1 MATLTLPGVK
11 RHDRSCFGEISQMIN
26 TRLSRSVRYAALA
39 VLATAWLPLTA
50 AAQLAL
56 PGDRDGDI
64 DAIVALVD
72 EDVILRSELD
82 AAVANIA
89 AQIQAR
95 GEQMPPM
102 NLVERQVLE
111 NLIMTELQVQ
121 RALQTGIRISDAEI
135 DQTLVRVA
143 ESNGI
148 TVQQMRQ
155 TIESQGL
162 EFAEF
167 RRDIGEQL
175 MADRLQQ
182 RIVNG
187 MDPVTDTEVD
197 ILLASE
203 DAAGGEYNVSHIL
216 VALPDGAT
224 PQQIAEA
231 EAEANDIHRRLGEG
245 LDFASAAISYSDSRE
260 ALEGGLIGW
269 RDLNSVPAFFADA
282 IRGLEPGA
290 ITEPVRSP
298 MGFHII
304 RVNDFRESRQ
314 VVVKEY
320 NARHIMVEV
329 NELVSPRLAMEQIIE
344 IQDKLRNDADF
355 AELAKE
361 YSDDT
366 TSANLGGDMGWFP
379 PGAYGERV
387 QMTIDSLKDGQV
399 SEPFQT
405 AEGWHIIQLVGTRE
419 TDRTEEA
426 IRAEARE
433 KIMRQRANEEIQ
445 KVLRQFRDEAY
456 VEIRLP
462 GFENESG

>member
-1 MATLTLPGVK
+1 
-11 RHDRSCFGEISQMIN
+11 MIN
-26 TRLSRSVRYAALA
+26 YRLSRSAVRAALA
-39 VLATAWLPLTA
+39 ALACAWLPLA
-50 AAQLAL
+50 ALAQLA
-56 PGDRDGDI
+56 PPEQRSGDI
-64 DAIVALVD
+64 DSIVALVD
-72 EDVILRSELD
+72 ENVILRSELD
-82 AAVANIA
+82 AAVANIT
-89 AQIQAR
+89 AQIRAR
-95 GEQMPPM
+95 GEAMPPM

-121 RALQTGIRISDAEI
+121 RALQTGIRISDADI

-155 TIESQGL
+155 SLESQGI

-167 RRDIGEQL
+167 RRDISEQL

-182 RIVNG
+182 RIVNS
-187 MDPVTDTEVD
+187 MDPITDTEVD

-203 DAAGGEYNVSHIL
+203 DASGGEYNVSQIL
-216 VALPDGAT
+216 VGLADGST
-224 PQQIAEA
+224 PQQVSAAEA
-231 EAEANDIHRRLGEG
+231 KANDIYKRLLDG
-245 LDFASAAISYSDSRE
+245 LDFASAAISYSDGRE

-282 IRGLEPGA
+282 VRGLSPGQ

-298 MGFHII
+298 IGYHII
-304 RVNDFRESRQ
+304 KVNDFREKRQ

-320 NARHIMVEV
+320 NARHIMIEV
-329 NELVSPRLAMEQIIE
+329 NELVTPRLAMEQITDIE
-344 IQDKLRNDADF
+344 KRLREGEDF

-366 TSANLGGDMGWFP
+366 TTANLGGDMGWFP

-387 QMTIDSLKDGQV
+387 QMTIDALEPNGISQ
-399 SEPFQT
+399 PFQT
-405 AEGWHIIQLVGTRE
+405 PQGWHIIQLLGERE
-419 TDRTEEA
+419 TDRTEDA
-426 IRAEARE
+426 IRADARE

-462 GFENESG
+462 GYEDESG

>member
-1 MATLTLPGVK
+1 
-11 RHDRSCFGEISQMIN
+11 MIN

-282 IRGLEPGA
+282 VRGLEPGA

-320 NARHIMVEV
+320 NARHIMVAV
-329 NELVSPRLAMEQIIE
+329 NELVSPRLAMEQIVE

-387 QMTIDSLKDGQV
+387 QMTIDSLQDGQV

>member
-1 MATLTLPGVK
+1 
-11 RHDRSCFGEISQMIN
+11 MIN

>member
-1 MATLTLPGVK
+1 
-11 RHDRSCFGEISQMIN
+11 MIN

-50 AAQLAL
+50 PAQLAL
-56 PGDRDGDI
+56 PSDRDGDI

-121 RALQTGIRISDAEI
+121 RALQTGIRVSDAEI

-182 RIVNG
+182 RIVGG

-231 EAEANDIHRRLGEG
+231 QAKAEDIHRRLGEG

-282 IRGLEPGA
+282 IRGLEPGS

-298 MGFHII
+298 MGFHVI
-304 RVNDFRESRQ
+304 RVNDFRETRQ

-329 NELVSPRLAMEQIIE
+329 NELVSPRLAMEQIID
-344 IQDKLRNDADF
+344 IQGKLKDGGDF

-361 YSDDT
+361 FSDDT

-379 PGAYGERV
+379 PGAYGDRV
-387 QMTIDSLKDGQV
+387 QMTIDSLQDGQV